1 MIWLRILCAVTLAL
15 GSPGIAGAES
25 AAPPLEVYGRL
36 PGVERAAIS
45 PSGGRIV
52 LIGMVNDHRELI
64 VVENGVGIFRKP
76 LADDKIRGV
85 EWAGEDKLLLRFGQ
99 TVSLG
104 MGFTADKAEL
114 TGMLVVPIGPAT
126 GWMIFDNYHHVTGGV
141 AGYHGM
147 FEREGARYGYFGG
160 MTVESATGGDY
171 LANSNPALFEVNLE
185 NGKTRRLA
193 ERIEDQIDWRDW
205 LVVPTGKSPR
215 RSTSSRRVANG
226 RSRMRNDR

>member
-45 PSGGRIV
+45 PSGGR

-76 LADDKIRGV
+76 LADHKIRGV

-147 FEREGARYGYFGG
+147 FEREGARYRYFGG

-171 LANSNPALFEVNLE
+171 LANSNPALFEVSRKWQN
-185 NGKTRRLA
+185 
-193 ERIEDQIDWRDW
+193 
-205 LVVPTGKSPR
+205 
-215 RSTSSRRVANG
+215 STARG
-226 RSRMRNDR
+226 TDRGSD